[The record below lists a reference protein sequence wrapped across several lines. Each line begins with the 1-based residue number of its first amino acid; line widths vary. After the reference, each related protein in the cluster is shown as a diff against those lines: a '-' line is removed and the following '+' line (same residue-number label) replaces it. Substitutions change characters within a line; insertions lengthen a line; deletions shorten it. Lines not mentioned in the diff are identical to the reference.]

1 MTIENR
7 DLPVGTKLVG
17 THKKTTYICEVVA
30 TPEGETR
37 FQLEDGRVFKSPSS
51 AAKAVMNGI
60 SANGWRFWSLV
71 GGERNMESRGKTPTE
86 RPAANAT
93 PKPKAVKRVQQIKKL
108 RIQKEAPEGQ
118 THWFCSACQK
128 GFFRPT
134 GEEPANCD
142 EGHPWEVDDELAC

>member
-1 MTIENR
+1 MPIDNR
-7 DLPVGTKLVG
+7 ELSPGTRLVASYKG
-17 THKKTTYICEVVA
+17 GNHICEVVA

-37 FQLEDGRVFKSPSS
+37 FQLEDGRLFKSPSS

-60 SANGWRFWSLV
+60 SANGWRFFSIEGTV
-71 GGERNMESRGKTPTE
+71 PVTTAKAAKTPKE
-86 RPAANAT
+86 
-93 PKPKAVKRVQQIKKL
+93 PKPKATKRVQQIKKL

-134 GEEPANCD
+134 GEEPATC
-142 EGHPWEVDDELAC
+142 EQGHPWMVDDELAC

>member
-17 THKKTTYICEVVA
+17 THRKRQYVCEVVA
-30 TPEGETR
+30 TEGETR
-37 FQLEDGRVFKSPSS
+37 FQLEDGRLFKSPSS
-51 AAKAVMNGI
+51 AGKAIMNGV
-60 SANGWRFWSLV
+60 SCNGWRFFDIEGTV
-71 GGERNMESRGKTPTE
+71 PAKTAKAAKTPKTPNE
-86 RPAANAT
+86 

-134 GEEPANCD
+134 GEEPATCN
-142 EGHPWEVDDELAC
+142 EGHAWMVDDELAC

>member
-17 THKKTTYICEVVA
+17 THKKAQHRCEIVQTDA
-30 TPEGETR
+30 GR
-37 FQLEDGRVFKSPSS
+37 QFKLEDGRLFKSPSS
-51 AAKAVMNGI
+51 AGKAVMNGI
-60 SANGWRFWSLV
+60 SCNGWRFWSLADEA
-71 GGERNMESRGKTPTE
+71 G
-86 RPAANAT
+86 AAIVSSAKPSKAKAT
-93 PKPKAVKRVQQIKKL
+93 AEPMGVKRVQQIKKL

-134 GEEPANCD
+134 GEEPATCD
-142 EGHPWEVDDELAC
+142 QGHAWMVDDELAC

>member
-17 THKKTTYICEVVA
+17 THKKTAYICEVVV

-37 FQLEDGRVFKSPSS
+37 FQLEDGRLFKSPSS

-60 SANGWRFWSLV
+60 SANGWRFFSIEGTV
-71 GGERNMESRGKTPTE
+71 PAKTAKAEKTPKE
-86 RPAANAT
+86 

-134 GEEPANCD
+134 GEEPATCD
-142 EGHPWEVDDELAC
+142 QGHAWMVDDELAC